1 MTTRPCLPLRYHGG
15 KTYLAPWIV
24 DHFPD
29 PATYTHYCEPY
40 FGGGSVLFAR
50 PPLTHSEVVN
60 DLSAHLIT
68 FWRVLQRPDLFA
80 LLQQRLSVT
89 PVAKDFFNDAHTIL
103 RQQQK
108 ENPSDHDLV
117 ELAWAFFVTNRQ
129 SWQGLGH
136 QFVTVPRRVR
146 RRVNE
151 AASAWLSA
159 IDGLPEIHSRLL
171 PVVIEN
177 RDALAFI
184 RYHDT
189 PTTFFYLDPPYL
201 HSTREKGSTD
211 TYPHEMTED
220 DHRNLLT
227 LLSTIKGRFVLSGYP
242 SPLYSEYAA
251 AHSWRT
257 AQKIQVLHSSSRKE
271 KPIRLETLWMNF

>member
-1 MTTRPCLPLRYHGG
+1 MTSRPSAPLKYHGG
-15 KTYLAPWIV
+15 KTFLAPWIV
-24 DHFPD
+24 EHFPD

-40 FGGGSVLFAR
+40 FGGGSVLLAR

-68 FWRVLQRPDLFA
+68 FWRALMHPDLFA
-80 LLQQRLSVT
+80 MLERRLAATPVSKDIYNDAQTILHQQR
-89 PVAKDFFNDAHTIL
+89 
-103 RQQQK
+103 R
-108 ENPSDHDLV
+108 ENPSDYELID
-117 ELAWAFFVTNRQ
+117 LAWAFFIVNRQ
-129 SWQGLGH
+129 SRQGLGDS
-136 QFVTVPRRVR
+136 FVTVPRRVR

-159 IDGLPEIHSRLL
+159 IDGLPEIHSRLR

-201 HSTREKGSTD
+201 HSTRSPDSTD
-211 TYPHEMTED
+211 LYPYEMTED
-220 DHRNLLT
+220 DHRLLLT

-251 AHSWRT
+251 AHSWRMD
-257 AQKIQVLHSSSRKE
+257 QKIQTLRSSSRDE
-271 KPIRLETLWMNF
+271 KPLRLETLWMNF